1 MSGKAINFID
11 RDVST
16 AVLPVISTQLRK
28 TFWKRFFFFHQQNLA
43 ASDTIQEVSSS
54 CHCHVKV
61 IDFATELQKQVT
73 NEMMS

>member
-1 MSGKAINFID
+1 MSGKAINFSD
-11 RDVST
+11 REVST
-16 AVLPVISTQLRK
+16 AVLLVFSTQLGK
-28 TFWKRFFFFHQQNLA
+28 TFWKRFFFFHQQNVA

-73 NEMMS
+73 TEMMS